1 MKMIPTIL
9 IALSILS
16 VIVALQFWP
25 PALWILT
32 VLVPITVVYMCDV
45 LQTSRAILRNY
56 PVIGHFRYLFE
67 MIRPEIN
74 QYFIE
79 SNLDGTP
86 YNRELRSVAYQRA
99 KKELDTV
106 PFGTQRNVYEL
117 GYEWITHSLAATHP
131 SGEPER
137 VLIGDGVC
145 EQPYPAAL
153 LNISGMSYGALSKN
167 AVIALNGG
175 AKLGGFCHNTGEG
188 SISPHHLAPGGDLC
202 WQIGTGYFGCR
213 NEDGT
218 FDRALY
224 AERSRIDA
232 VKMIEIKLSQG
243 AKPGHGGILP
253 AKKITQEISDIRNV
267 PFGSD
272 VVSPP
277 SHSAFRNPFEML
289 EFINE
294 LRMLSGGKPVGFK
307 ICLGNPSE
315 FLGLCMAMQQEQSF
329 PDFITIDGGEGGTG
343 AAPIE
348 FSNSVGAP
356 LTEGIVLIHNALVG
370 FGIRQPV
377 KLIVSGKI
385 LTGFDMA
392 KRLAAGA
399 DLCNMAR
406 GFMFSLGCIQAR
418 RCNSND
424 CPVGVTT
431 QQDKLVKGL
440 VVKDKTTRVAN
451 FQQETVQAFR
461 DILGAAGLE
470 RADDLTPWHII
481 RRISQTEVRSYAQIY
496 KYLRPSQLL
505 SDDVPDVYADWLSM
519 ASPERF
525 ENRNAYGKYSTSTL
539 V

>member
-16 VIVALQFWP
+16 VIVSLQFWP
-25 PALWILT
+25 PALWILI

-86 YNRELRSVAYQRA
+86 YNRELRSVAYQRS
-99 KKELDTV
+99 KKELDTL

-117 GYEWITHSLAATHP
+117 GYEWINHSLAAIHP

-137 VLIGDGVC
+137 VLIGDGAC
-145 EQPYPAAL
+145 EQPYQAAL

-213 NEDGT
+213 NDDGT

-277 SHSAFRNPFEML
+277 SHSAFRNPFELL

-294 LRMLSGGKPVGFK
+294 LRMLCGGKPVGFK

-343 AAPIE
+343 AAPLE

-356 LTEGIVLIHNALVG
+356 LTEGIVMIHNALVG

-525 ENRNAYGKYSTSTL
+525 EMHNAYGKYSTSTQ

>member
-1 MKMIPTIL
+1 M
-9 IALSILS
+9 
-16 VIVALQFWP
+16 
-25 PALWILT
+25 
-32 VLVPITVVYMCDV
+32 
-45 LQTSRAILRNY
+45 
-56 PVIGHFRYLFE
+56 
-67 MIRPEIN
+67 
-74 QYFIE
+74 
-79 SNLDGTP
+79 
-86 YNRELRSVAYQRA
+86 
-99 KKELDTV
+99 
-106 PFGTQRNVYEL
+106 
-117 GYEWITHSLAATHP
+117 
-131 SGEPER
+131 
-137 VLIGDGVC
+137 
-145 EQPYPAAL
+145 
-153 LNISGMSYGALSKN
+153 
-167 AVIALNGG
+167 
-175 AKLGGFCHNTGEG
+175 
-188 SISPHHLAPGGDLC
+188 LC
-202 WQIGTGYFGCR
+202 
-213 NEDGT
+213 
-218 FDRALY
+218 
-224 AERSRIDA
+224 
-232 VKMIEIKLSQG
+232 
-243 AKPGHGGILP
+243 
-253 AKKITQEISDIRNV
+253 
-267 PFGSD
+267 
-272 VVSPP
+272 
-277 SHSAFRNPFEML
+277 
-289 EFINE
+289 
-294 LRMLSGGKPVGFK
+294 GGKPVGFK

-343 AAPIE
+343 AAPLE

-356 LTEGIVLIHNALVG
+356 LTEGIVMIHNALVG
-370 FGIRQPV
+370 FGIRQPI
-377 KLIVSGKI
+377 KLIASGKI

-525 ENRNAYGKYSTSTL
+525 EMHNAYGKYSTSTQ

>member
-1 MKMIPTIL
+1 LIPTIL

-16 VIVALQFWP
+16 VIVSLQFWP

-32 VLVPITVVYMCDV
+32 VLVPITVVYMHDV
-45 LQTSRAILRNY
+45 FQTSRAILRNY

-224 AERSRIDA
+224 AERSRNDA

-253 AKKITQEISDIRNV
+253 AKKITQEISEFRNV

-277 SHSAFRNPFEML
+277 AHSAFRNPFEML

-315 FLGLCMAMQQEQSF
+315 FLGLCMAMQQEQIF
-329 PDFITIDGGEGGTG
+329 PDFITVDGGEGGTG

-356 LTEGIVLIHNALVG
+356 LTEGIVMIHNALVG

-377 KLIVSGKI
+377 KLIASGKI

-392 KRLAAGA
+392 KRIAAGA

-525 ENRNAYGKYSTSTL
+525 ENRNAYGKYSTSAL